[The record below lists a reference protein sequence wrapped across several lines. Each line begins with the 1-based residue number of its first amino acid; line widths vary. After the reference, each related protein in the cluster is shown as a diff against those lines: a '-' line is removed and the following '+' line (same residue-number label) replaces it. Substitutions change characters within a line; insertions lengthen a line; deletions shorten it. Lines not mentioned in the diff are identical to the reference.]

1 MLDAAARAP
10 VGAAVLAALR
20 AVVLRVAVATG
31 AADPSLSDAQITTLF
46 NLSASHVASQR
57 LYDGGLSLPSKL
69 PWPQAKSVLG
79 ALFDSL
85 AAARAAAHGHALA
98 ELLLRLPAAPLDHE
112 AQQAIGALVA
122 NLEPDMIRRLT
133 AGSDAASSSSGRST
147 PPPILP
153 LPMPQ
158 PPPPP
163 PAVPPAPPALL
174 PPPPPP
180 PILVPAVPVAPSEPF
195 ALMPTASLLD
205 NAAALVAM
213 RLGRDDGLD
222 ATERAALLRGLDD
235 GLSVLQAGGG
245 EARSTLLGSNVLVA
259 LTAPSGAQLW
269 ACITEASDGQQ
280 LTTAGAMALAIERC
294 CSTMAGALFASSL
307 LS

>member
-20 AVVLRVAVATG
+20 AVVLRVAIATS

-180 PILVPAVPVAPSEPF
+180 PLSYPRCPSRP
-195 ALMPTASLLD
+195 PSP
-205 NAAALVAM
+205 
-213 RLGRDDGLD
+213 
-222 ATERAALLRGLDD
+222 LR
-235 GLSVLQAGGG
+235 
-245 EARSTLLGSNVLVA
+245 
-259 LTAPSGAQLW
+259 
-269 ACITEASDGQQ
+269 
-280 LTTAGAMALAIERC
+280 
-294 CSTMAGALFASSL
+294 
-307 LS
+307 